1 MTHNDWELSQE
12 LETTPP
18 PKKTTKPPAPPDHIF
33 SSIKTDL
40 QQAFPDNDANTTVDT
55 INNKVSVKY
64 LYDKEK
70 LLKLDE
76 NFFGATKRASV
87 LHYNIFPKPDIASG
101 MDWYIY
107 EQVDNGNYVEINP
120 SEAHLNHQLHF
131 IGYNFVFSSTSSSL
145 K

>member
-1 MTHNDWELSQE
+1 MKQAESMQSNVWEHITSLSPLQGRSSTNTGLLGTSVLDRLTVTHNDWDLSQE

-18 PKKTTKPPAPPDHIF
+18 PKKTTTPPAPPDHIF
-33 SSIKTDL
+33 SSITADL

-101 MDWYIY
+101 MD
-107 EQVDNGNYVEINP
+107 
-120 SEAHLNHQLHF
+120 
-131 IGYNFVFSSTSSSL
+131 
-145 K
+145 